1 MKKEINYRKSIK
13 RWTIIFIVFLVL
25 SGLTAFTIETELKWL
40 VHHASFLPPFMQDW
54 LEKIYNS
61 VHHTN
66 LQYPQMA
73 YGTDWL
79 AFAHVV
85 IAVAFIGPLID
96 PVKNVWI
103 FLFGMISCVM
113 VIPLAFICGS
123 FRSIPIFWQLIDC
136 SFGVFGFI
144 PLWICYRTVLRIEEL
159 DRLTMVSRLKDS
171 R

>member
-1 MKKEINYRKSIK
+1 MKKEIYYRKSIK
-13 RWTIIFIVFLVL
+13 RWTIIFIVFLIL
-25 SGLTAFTIETELKWL
+25 SGLTAFPLETELNWL
-40 VHHASFLPPFMQDW
+40 LNHSSFLPPFMQDW
-54 LEKIYNS
+54 LEKIYKS
-61 VHHTN
+61 VHNTN
-66 LQYPQMA
+66 IRYPQLA

-103 FLFGMISCVM
+103 FLFGMIACVM

-123 FRSIPIFWQLIDC
+123 IRSIPIFWQLIDC

-144 PLWICYRTVLRIEEL
+144 PLWICYRTVMRIEGLE
-159 DRLTMVSRLKDS
+159 RWTMDS